1 GGLLVLLNM
10 AIGWAIGGG
19 ILDSVGRALASVRGV
34 SRGDLSVRTGEHGHD
49 EVGQMLQAT
58 DGMVQMLERFSAQ
71 TRHMIEQHAGPDIS
85 HRMPEDFPGIYGELA
100 VGINTMM
107 FEHLDAIADA
117 TDVLQDYAR
126 GDLSRD
132 ARRLPGT
139 RASLHESMDAAKAS
153 LLAINGEIKR
163 LAAAAANGDFSQRGD
178 AQAFQYDFKDMI
190 Q

>member
-1 GGLLVLLNM
+1 
-10 AIGWAIGGG
+10 
-19 ILDSVGRALASVRGV
+19 
-34 SRGDLSVRTGEHGHD
+34 
-49 EVGQMLQAT
+49 
-58 DGMVQMLERFSAQ
+58 AQ

-117 TDVLQDYAR
+117 TDVLQDYAC

-190 Q
+190 QGLNAMTEASDRSLAGLSSLLRSIAEGDLTTRMEGQFHGVFARM